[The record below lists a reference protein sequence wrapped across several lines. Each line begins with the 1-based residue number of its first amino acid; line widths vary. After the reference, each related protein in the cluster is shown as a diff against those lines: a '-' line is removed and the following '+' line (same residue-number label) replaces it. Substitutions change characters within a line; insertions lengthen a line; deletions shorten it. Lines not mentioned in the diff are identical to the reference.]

1 MKRQLVLYLDNCV
14 FSELLKPEATAMRRD
29 FGALP
34 HRIAFSDIHIA
45 EMRTNHEEY
54 TTLLNELDAVF
65 VRNPGQVHERH
76 DRISS
81 LDPAVP
87 EERFA
92 NYFEFSPAYEAFYEM
107 LAPMHHLMGGGREKT
122 MDQIAKETERAV
134 SNSLTKLLGSELVGN
149 SVEIS
154 NALKGAT
161 ESLTSIDVSDTRKSV
176 EAQVSAVREGDP
188 MREMDPIEKVHHV
201 LSKLGKIEQRGFLD
215 KYPEK
220 FAQLRTLKTGELS
233 GFAFALFGMGLTKR
247 KGKFAGS
254 RQSQKFAAQFRDAQ
268 HIEEASRCDCFITF
282 DQDASALAAST
293 FAYAGFPTQTILL
306 KNP

>member
-14 FSELLKPEATAMRRD
+14 FSELLKPDATAMRRG

-34 HRIAFSDIHIA
+34 HRIAFSDVHIA
-45 EMRTNHEEY
+45 EMRTNHEKY
-54 TTLLNELDAVF
+54 STLLNELDAVF

-81 LDPAVP
+81 FDPAVP

-92 NYFEFSPAYEAFYEM
+92 NYFEFSPAYEAFTEM
-107 LAPMHHLMGGGREKT
+107 LAPLHHLMGGRREKT
-122 MDQIAKETERAV
+122 MDQVATETERAV
-134 SNSLTKLLGSELVGN
+134 ANSLMNLLGSEPAGN
-149 SVEIS
+149 SVELF
-154 NALKGAT
+154 NALKSGT
-161 ESLTSIDVSDTRKSV
+161 ESLTSINVPETWKAVDD
-176 EAQVSAVREGDP
+176 QVSAAREGDP

-201 LSKLGKIEQRGFLD
+201 LSKLSKKEKCWFVD

-220 FAQLRTLKTGELS
+220 FAQLRVLKTGDLS
-233 GFAFALFGMGLTKR
+233 GFAFTLFSLGLTKR
-247 KGKFAGS
+247 KGKFTGA
-254 RQSQKFAAQFRDAQ
+254 RQSQNFAAQFRDTQ

-306 KNP
+306 KNQ